1 MAKTSSH
8 NQNPALKHLEV
19 LVGDWEMEL
28 SDASFL
34 PRPSDTAKGLISFQW
49 VQDGAFLLMRMG
61 DQPPGPL
68 AAMWLI
74 SRDESTPDYTV
85 LYYDNRGVSR
95 VYEMSFADGV
105 WKIWREAPG
114 FSQRFDGRFSDDGN
128 TVTASWEKSLDGTK
142 WEHDFNV
149 TYTRR

>member
-19 LVGDWEMEL
+19 LLGDWEMEL
-28 SDASFL
+28 SNASFL
-34 PRPSDTAKGLISFQW
+34 PRPSDTAKGLISFEW

-61 DQPPGPL
+61 DKPPSPPT
-68 AAMWLI
+68 AMWLI

-85 LYYDNRGVSR
+85 LYYDDRGVSR
-95 VYEMSFADGV
+95 VYGMSFADGV
-105 WKIWREAPG
+105 WKIWREASG
-114 FSQRFDGRFSDDGN
+114 FSQRFDGKFSDDGN